1 MDHSKPMM
9 TIHES
14 VKQCLRKYAD
24 FGGPRHP
31 VTVPQAVGEFDWEVA
46 ESRAPYTRT
55 GLCSDQVA
63 QAQAIHDSRYSQ
75 RVISEQRRG
84 PCRNGAGLRL
94 VSERSSDSD
103 TLGYA
108 SPDPSPFPDRQ
119 PMGVPSSVH
128 AAS

>member
-84 PCRNGAGLRL
+84 PCCSGGGLWL

-103 TLGYA
+103 THGRA
-108 SPDPSPFPDRQ
+108 PRAPRHSPTVSRYE
-119 PMGVPSSVH
+119 SR
-128 AAS
+128 